1 VYEELLAK
9 LGAAGAEW
17 VQIDEPY
24 LALDLDARTLELY
37 KSVYNRLSK
46 ASGDT
51 KLILTTYFEALRE
64 NAETALNLPVDAV
77 HIDLVRGEDQLT
89 DLLPLVNDQMILS
102 LGVVDGRN
110 IWKNDYDK
118 SLSKISDAVSVLGTD
133 RVWVAP
139 SCSLLH
145 VPFDL
150 DLEDNE
156 AALPKEIKDWLAFA
170 KQKLSEVSDLAC
182 LAGGNP
188 DEATRARHEAN
199 RDSHERRR
207 TSALIHRPD
216 VKARVEAITD
226 EDATRQ
232 TPFTIRK
239 KKQQERF

>member
-1 VYEELLAK
+1 PEFVKDQRFALHSEKAVTEFAEAKKLGIITKPVLLGPITYLLLGKEKETGFHRLDLIDRLVPVYEELLAK

-37 KSVYNRLSK
+37 KSVYNRLST

-150 DLEDNE
+150 ALEDNE
-156 AALPKEIKDWLAFA
+156 A
-170 KQKLSEVSDLAC
+170 
-182 LAGGNP
+182 
-188 DEATRARHEAN
+188 
-199 RDSHERRR
+199 
-207 TSALIHRPD
+207 
-216 VKARVEAITD
+216 
-226 EDATRQ
+226 
-232 TPFTIRK
+232 
-239 KKQQERF
+239 